1 MLQKDREPRLQSKG
15 RIMGDG
21 LKKAFAIIGGL
32 AIGIGIVWVANDIIG
47 LDQDTMI
54 IVGVVMT
61 IFASMALYFMTKS
74 AH

>member
-1 MLQKDREPRLQSKG
+1 
-15 RIMGDG
+15 MGEG

-32 AIGIGIVWVANDIIG
+32 LIGIGVVWVANDIIG

-54 IVGVVMT
+54 IIGVVLT

-74 AH
+74 AAG